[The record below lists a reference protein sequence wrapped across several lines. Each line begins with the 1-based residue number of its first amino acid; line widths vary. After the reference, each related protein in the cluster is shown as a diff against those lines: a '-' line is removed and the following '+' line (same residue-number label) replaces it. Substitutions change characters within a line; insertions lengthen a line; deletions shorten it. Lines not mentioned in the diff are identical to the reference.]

1 MPYCTRCGK
10 ETEWTSK
17 SGYCKD
23 CAAEVLKS
31 RRQDRPRKPILIVA
45 AALIGLAAITL
56 AISLSVDKPVAAEP
70 TPQPADAELTT
81 AQKMATLAAELQSL
95 WNTDPGV
102 ALDIV
107 FDETEMELHI
117 AMSDQGL
124 TRDALTE
131 RLASQDGRTAWQTL
145 KDSYEDLSATA
156 LTAINEEDV
165 WNVDAIVTLADA
177 DDPATIFLQAKNG
190 SIEYDIS
197 EELIVDVLEGD
208 IETGDV
214 SGTGDMIVS
223 TGVISESRLCK
234 ISFTHDGEGNF
245 VVRDLTADGE
255 LIINE
260 IGAWNGTYLFT
271 PGSHSYEIT
280 ADGNWMYS
288 IDTVDKGA
296 RSGASGTRDDVSGWF
311 DSVGASKVSFTH
323 SGEAN
328 FAVWLYCPDTEE
340 SELIV
345 NEIGSY
351 QGEKYV
357 EFDPSLRYLWIVT
370 ADGSWSIS
378 IEQ

>member
-31 RRQDRPRKPILIVA
+31 RRQDRPRKPVLIVA
-45 AALIGLAAITL
+45 AALLGLAAIIF

-70 TPQPADAELTT
+70 TPQPADTELTT
-81 AQKMATLAAELQSL
+81 AQKMDMLAVELLLS
-95 WNTDPGV
+95 WETDPDETI
-102 ALDIV
+102 DIV
-107 FDETEMELHI
+107 FDEAEMELQI
-117 AMSDQGL
+117 TVLNQE
-124 TRDALTE
+124 LTE
-131 RLASQDGRTAWQTL
+131 DILTEGLKSLEGRQVWQDV
-145 KDSYEDLSATA
+145 KDSYESTSAKA
-156 LTAINEEDV
+156 LAAVNAEDV
-165 WNVDAIVTLADA
+165 WDVDAVVTLVDSNGS
-177 DDPATIFLQAKNG
+177 IVFLQAKNG

-214 SGTGDMIVS
+214 SGTGDMIIS

-234 ISFTHDGEGNF
+234 INFTHDGEGTF

-311 DSVGASKVSFTH
+311 DSVGASTVSFTH

-351 QGEKYV
+351 QGEKHV

-370 ADGSWSIS
+370 ADGSWAIS

>member
-17 SGYCKD
+17 SGYCKE
-23 CAAEVLKS
+23 CAADVLKS
-31 RRQDRPRKPILIVA
+31 RRQDRPRKPVLIVA
-45 AALIGLAAITL
+45 AALLGLAAIIF

-70 TPQPADAELTT
+70 TPQTGDAELTT
-81 AQKMATLAAELQSL
+81 AQKMDILAVALLLSWE
-95 WNTDPGV
+95 TDPDETV
-102 ALDIV
+102 DIV
-107 FDETEMELHI
+107 FDKAEMELQTTI
-117 AMSDQGL
+117 LNQE
-124 TRDALTE
+124 LTE
-131 RLASQDGRTAWQTL
+131 TILSEALKSLEGRQAWQDV
-145 KDSYEDLSATA
+145 KDSCESASAKA
-156 LTAINEEDV
+156 LAAVNAEDV
-165 WNVDAIVTLADA
+165 WDVDAVVTLVDSNGS
-177 DDPATIFLQAKNG
+177 IVFLQAKNG
-190 SIEYDIS
+190 VLEYDLA
-197 EELIVDVLEGD
+197 EELYVDVLEGD

-214 SGTGDMIVS
+214 SGTGDMVVS

-234 ISFTHDGEGNF
+234 INFTHDGEGNF
-245 VVRDLTADGE
+245 VVRDLTADGD
-255 LIINE
+255 LIVNE

-288 IDTVDKGA
+288 IDTIDKGA

-311 DSVGASKVSFTH
+311 DSVGASPVSFTH

-328 FAVWLYCPDTEE
+328 FVVWLYCPDTEE